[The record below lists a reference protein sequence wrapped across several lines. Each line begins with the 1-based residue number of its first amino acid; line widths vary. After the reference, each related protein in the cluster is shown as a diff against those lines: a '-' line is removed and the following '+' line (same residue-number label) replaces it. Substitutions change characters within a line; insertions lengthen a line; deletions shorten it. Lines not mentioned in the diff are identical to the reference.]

1 MKNQKRRFKKKVE
14 KPDPSEVF
22 PSPRFTG
29 FCFLYFKI
37 ATALGAFQEM
47 GRIYFQ
53 ERLLYPF
60 VIRNSRPK

>member
-22 PSPRFTG
+22 SSPRFTG

-53 ERLLYPF
+53 ARILDKMTK
-60 VIRNSRPK
+60 PK